1 MTPQA
6 PIEWRPTIQALPETL
21 DALVTYRFPDSLWVA
36 AEMHSDEAYTV
47 WILDVD
53 YSYNE
58 ARACLSLDGRWTL
71 SPVGGP
77 WHTYETGKR
86 REEDQPSLRIIRT

>member
-1 MTPQA
+1 MT
-6 PIEWRPTIQALPETL
+6 LPVQL
-21 DALVTYRFPDSLWVA
+21 DELISYRFPDSLWTA
-36 AEMHSDEAYTV
+36 AERHSDECYTIWV
-47 WILDVD
+47 LDLD

-58 ARACLSLDGRWTL
+58 ARATLSLDGRWTL

-86 REEDQPSLRIIRT
+86 GERLQPSLTNSQT